1 MSRKTI
7 KITVSDNFVWKV
19 LTSEEAKD
27 VMSNN
32 AFSLYALH
40 DDDSESLIL
49 DEEELEYY
57 LGSGVEVGIE
67 VGFIKTTTKTQVV

>member
-49 DEEELEYY
+49 DEDELEYY